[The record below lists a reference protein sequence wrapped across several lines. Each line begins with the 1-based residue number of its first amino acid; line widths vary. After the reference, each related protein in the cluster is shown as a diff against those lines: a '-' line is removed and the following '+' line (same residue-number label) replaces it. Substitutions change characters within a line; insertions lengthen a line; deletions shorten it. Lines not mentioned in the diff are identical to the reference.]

1 MAEEKR
7 GMVLKGSS
15 PSIQVL
21 DEDAIG
27 MNGIIEPFFDQNKLL
42 KLYYA
47 NTYHRLCVNIK
58 SRIISQIDTTDLS
71 KYMPKGMN
79 AKRLLKKLT
88 LDLEIY
94 GNMYIEEAGS
104 GGFRAF
110 YHMPAVESRI
120 GKDGNIYQT
129 RGFKNTQ
136 IPGYHLGYDSPRSR
150 YYGEADYLATLEPIF
165 INKDIDIYNA
175 SYFLNGAK
183 PELAIIFNN
192 AEVSDEQML
201 AFEKFFAKRFRGAE
215 NAHKNLIL
223 SAPPTEDGKNANIDI
238 KELSAH
244 NDLSFKELKL
254 LNRDEVVDAHGVP
267 PRLVGIVNGS
277 AMGNGNETIN
287 QLHIM
292 NELHIKPKQE
302 LIEEFFNEVVGVELT
317 LKPLDVTN
325 FKDDADVITKL
336 VEKDIIT
343 VSEARNILAWTKNV

>member
-1 MAEEKR
+1 VGLDR
-7 GMVLKGSS
+7 VIKGSA
-15 PSIQVL
+15 PSIQII

-58 SRIISQIDTTDLS
+58 SRIISQVDTTELA
-71 KYMPKGMN
+71 KYLPQGMN
-79 AKRLLKKLT
+79 AKRFIKKIVT
-88 LDLEIY
+88 DLEIY

-104 GGFRAF
+104 GGYRAF
-110 YHMPAVESRI
+110 YHLPAREARLD
-120 GKDGNIYQT
+120 KDNLIYQT
-129 RGFKNTQ
+129 RGFKKTN

-165 INKDIDIYNA
+165 VNRDIDMYNSA
-175 SYFLNGAK
+175 FFLNGAK

-192 AEVSDEQML
+192 ADISDEQME
-201 AFEKFFAKRFRGAE
+201 AFERFFAKRLRGAE

-223 SAPPTEDGKNANIDI
+223 SAPPNENGKDASIEI
-238 KELSAH
+238 KELSA
-244 NDLSFKELKL
+244 NDDLSFKELKL
-254 LNRDEVVDAHGVP
+254 LNRDEIVDAHGVP

-302 LIEEFFNEVVGVELT
+302 LIEEFFAEIVGVPLT

-336 VEKDIIT
+336 VEKEILT